1 MYSDKSD
8 MWLVRFLTAAIWALT
23 VVCSCSSSRKALQA
37 IEKEQTRAS
46 IALPEYSNAGLS
58 DSVQALMKDTI
69 IVEDSIE
76 GRSVIMNA
84 VKDETTGEMVASD
97 VIQAA
102 VVSAKFRNVAERNG
116 FVDLEFCVTVPNSM
130 INSNWQ
136 LRLYPD
142 MYIHSDKS
150 RLEPIVITGEE
161 YRRNQIRGYE
171 RYGRFLNT
179 IITDS
184 TLMVNDDQLRFFLAR
199 VISED
204 GEITDQEAVE
214 HYTDKIMRKI
224 NGRKIASK
232 QRMFERYVK
241 APLDS
246 EGIRLDTVMTLSNG
260 NFRYD
265 YVERIKT
272 RPKFRNARIVLAG
285 EIMENGKRAYTIPD
299 SDTLTFYISSLA
311 SFANHNTRYLTKVI
325 ERRASADAA
334 FHFNFDA
341 GKHELDESREDNAI
355 AMASIRKIM
364 ASLLDNR
371 EYDLD
376 SVVVTATASPE
387 GNYALNKKLSWL
399 RGRTVVDRVS
409 SFIRSY
415 RDSARREA
423 GFRINM
429 DDSFETLEKGHDITF
444 VTHNLPEN
452 WAMLDSLIACDTV
465 LSVVEK
471 DDYRRIAEST
481 GDLDLRSSMLE
492 NRPFYKYVKENLYP
506 KLRIVNF
513 DFALHRK
520 GMVKDTVHTTVIDS
534 AYMKGVEAIENR
546 DFETAVSLLGKY
558 GDFNAA
564 VAYAALGYNHS
575 ALETL
580 EKCEPDDKVNY
591 MLALIWSRFGDAQ
604 KAVSYYLKACSE
616 NSAMVHRGNLDP
628 EIGILIKKYSL
639 NKETNDFQ

>member
-1 MYSDKSD
+1 MCSDKAT
-8 MWLVRFLTAAIWALT
+8 MRPACCLAAAIVSFT
-23 VVCSCSSSRKALQA
+23 VVCSCSAPRRALHN

-46 IALPEYSNAGLS
+46 IAMPEYSSVGLA
-58 DSVQALMKDTI
+58 DSVRALMKDTI
-69 IVEDSIE
+69 IVEDAVD
-76 GRSVIMNA
+76 GKSVIMNA
-84 VKDETTGEMVASD
+84 VKDEDTGEMIASD

-102 VVSAKFRNVAERNG
+102 VVTAKFRNVAERNG
-116 FVDLEFCVTVPNSM
+116 FVDLEFCVTVPHSM
-130 INSNWQ
+130 INSSWQ

-142 MYIHSDKS
+142 MFIQSEKS
-150 RLEPIVITGEE
+150 RLEPVVITGKE

-171 RYGRFLNT
+171 RYGRFLST

-199 VISED
+199 VLAEE
-204 GEITDQEAVE
+204 GEISDQEAME
-214 HYTDKIMRKI
+214 HYTDKIMRRL
-224 NGRKIASK
+224 NGRRIASK
-232 QRMFERYVK
+232 QRMFDRYVK

-246 EGIRLDTVMTLSNG
+246 VGIRLDTVMTLSNG

-265 YVERIKT
+265 YVERIRT
-272 RPKFRNARIVLAG
+272 RPKLRNARIVLGG
-285 EIMENGKRAYTIPD
+285 EIMENGKRAYTIPQ

-311 SFANHNTRYLTKVI
+311 TFANRNTRYLTKVI

-334 FHFNFDA
+334 FHLIFDA
-341 GKHELDESREDNAI
+341 GKHVLDESREENAI
-355 AMASIRKIM
+355 AMASIRKIT
-364 ASLLDNR
+364 ASLLDNK

-387 GNYALNKKLSWL
+387 GRYALNRELSTL
-399 RGRTVVDRVS
+399 RGRSVVERVS
-409 SFIRSY
+409 SFIRNY
-415 RDSARREA
+415 RDSVRRDA

-429 DDSFETLEKGHDITF
+429 DDSCVTPEKEQDIAF

-452 WAMLDSLIACDTV
+452 WAMLDSLIACDTI
-465 LSVVEK
+465 LNAGEK

-492 NRPFYKYVKENLYP
+492 SRPFYKYVKENLYP
-506 KLRIVNF
+506 KLRVVNF

-534 AYMKGVEAIENR
+534 VYMRGVEAMENR
-546 DFETAVSLLGKY
+546 DFETAVSILGKY

-575 ALETL
+575 ALEAL
-580 EKCEPDDKVNY
+580 ERCEPDDKVNY
-591 MLALIWSRFGDAQ
+591 MLALVWSRFGDAQ
-604 KAVSYYLKACSE
+604 KAVSYYLKSCRD
-616 NSAMVHRGNLDP
+616 NPAMVHRGNLDP
-628 EIGILIKKYSL
+628 EIGTLIKKYSL
-639 NKETNDFQ
+639 NKEINDFQ